1 MRLIDADELMA
12 TIKMHDYPLRGH
24 YNSTDRGM
32 WTAGIQQAID
42 EAPTIDAVPV
52 VHGRWEKRKEDTL
65 IHWDCTQCGIGFL
78 DDIGLDKLHYC
89 PNCGAKMDL
98 ED

>member
-1 MRLIDADELMA
+1 MRLIDADELRNWIMQNPFA
-12 TIKMHDYPLRGH
+12 
-24 YNSTDRGM
+24 STHEMLD
-32 WTAGIQQAID
+32 AVYD
-42 EAPTIDAVPV
+42 APTISAVPV